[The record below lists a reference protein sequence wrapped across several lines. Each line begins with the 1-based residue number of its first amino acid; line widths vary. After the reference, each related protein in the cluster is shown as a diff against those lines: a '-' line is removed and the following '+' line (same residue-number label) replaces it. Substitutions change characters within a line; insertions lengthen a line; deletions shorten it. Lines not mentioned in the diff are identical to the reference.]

1 MCTWILVVC
10 FCYIFSSEFISLIN
24 IKNMGQQG
32 STLVIVKSPE
42 CTSKPMCF
50 QLPLFIKFPHL
61 KYHFKLTFDL
71 AAKAPWCCF
80 SFFHYLINKYSPLEL
95 CHMWVITVTLI
106 ETPYG
111 TCYRQIRE
119 KSLLRDQNDPWRF
132 IYAVC
137 IYQDILGKLLQN
149 LMKTMI
155 YQWLLSSRKLLFTEM
170 EKHKHK

>member
-1 MCTWILVVC
+1 MFIEDTEISLKVKYLMCTWILVVC

-61 KYHFKLTFDL
+61 KYHFKLTFNL

-106 ETPYG
+106 ETPSALV
-111 TCYRQIRE
+111 IDKLE
-119 KSLLRDQNDPWRF
+119 KRAYWETKMTQEGLFMQYVF
-132 IYAVC
+132 IT
-137 IYQDILGKLLQN
+137 I
-149 LMKTMI
+149 
-155 YQWLLSSRKLLFTEM
+155 S
-170 EKHKHK
+170 